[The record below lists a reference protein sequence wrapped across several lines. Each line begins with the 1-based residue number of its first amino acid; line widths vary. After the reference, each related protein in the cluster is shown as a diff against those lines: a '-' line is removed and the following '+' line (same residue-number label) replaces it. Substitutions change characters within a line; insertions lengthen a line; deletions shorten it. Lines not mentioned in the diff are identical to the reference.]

1 LPPNGRARGR
11 RVVLAASRCR
21 AQVSRAACFGA
32 TYAALLLACVGARAA
47 DLGTVDDF
55 DVRLD
60 VSVRETL
67 AFRTEPANPN
77 LLSNI
82 NADDGDRSFRPGLIS
97 ARLDV
102 LTELTAER
110 GDLGFDLSAQ
120 GWYDPLYH
128 ETNANNSPQTFN
140 PYTVPNNQFP
150 ADVRTL
156 MGGDAELLNAYVK
169 DKFTLDDTPISVRLG
184 RQTLLW
190 GESLFFADNGIAAG
204 QAPVD
209 FIKAQSAPLAEAR
222 ELYLPVTQLV
232 VRAELAPGLALE
244 AYDQF
249 EWRRDRLPGVT
260 SYFST
265 TDILDVGG
273 EQVLEPNGNSLY
285 RTSDSTP
292 HGIGQFGA
300 ALRLQGDTADYGLY
314 ALRYDSKLPEPVFDT
329 GNSTYHL
336 VFPTGIDIEG
346 VSASTYLG
354 DSNVAGEI
362 SFRQHMPLAASAAG
376 LPGGAAGGG
385 GAVYAAAYGGP
396 NIPFY
401 PAPPPPEPAYTGST
415 GGYATGDTW
424 HAQASVVS
432 QFAPSRWWQAA
443 TLEGEIA
450 SNDLIEVTGG
460 HPYVLTGRTHFAV
473 SAQAVFTPTWFQVLP
488 GLDVGL
494 PVGLGYTPLGRS
506 SLDTT
511 ENAGTGDATV
521 GVSATYRTVWQAAAA
536 FTHFIGGAT
545 DQRLADRDFVTIS
558 LARSF

>member
-1 LPPNGRARGR
+1 
-11 RVVLAASRCR
+11 V
-21 AQVSRAACFGA
+21 
-32 TYAALLLACVGARAA
+32 LLLACGGARGA

-60 VSVRETL
+60 ISVRDTL
-67 AFRTEPANPN
+67 GFRTEPADPA
-77 LLSNI
+77 LLANI
-82 NADDGDRSFRPGLIS
+82 NADDGDRAFRPGLIS

-128 ETNANNSPQTFN
+128 QTTANNSPQTFN

-156 MGGDAELLNAYVK
+156 MGGDAELLNAFAK
-169 DKFTLDDTPISVRLG
+169 DRLTLDDLPVSIRLG

-209 FIKAQSAPLAEAR
+209 LIKAEGAPLAEAR
-222 ELYLPVTQLV
+222 ELYLPVTQAV
-232 VRAELAPGLALE
+232 VRVELQPGVALE

-249 EWRRDRLPGVT
+249 EWRRDRLPGVA

-273 EQVLEPNGNSLY
+273 EQVLEPNGNALY
-285 RTSDSTP
+285 RAADSVP
-292 HGIGQFGA
+292 HGIGQFGV
-300 ALRLQGDTADYGLY
+300 ALRLQGDAADYGIY
-314 ALRYDSKLPEPVFDT
+314 ALRYDAKLPEPEFDT
-329 GNSTYHL
+329 AAGSYRL
-336 VFPTGIDIEG
+336 VFPRGIDIEG

-362 SFRQHMPLAASAAG
+362 SFRQHMPLAAGSAG
-376 LPGGAAGGG
+376 LPGGTGGG
-385 GAVYAAAYGGP
+385 GGVIYAAAYGGA
-396 NIPFY
+396 NIPAY
-401 PAPPPPEPAYTGST
+401 GMPPPPPPPPPAYVGGAG

-424 HAQASVVS
+424 HAQASIVS

-443 TLEGEIA
+443 SLQAEIA
-450 SNDLIEVTGG
+450 ANDLIAVTGG
-460 HPYVLTGRTHFAV
+460 HPYVLAGRTHFAA
-473 SAQAVFTPTWFQVLP
+473 SARAVFTPTWFQVLP
-488 GLDVGL
+488 GLDLGAPL
-494 PVGLGYTPLGRS
+494 GLGYTPVGRS
-506 SLDTT
+506 SLDAT
-511 ENAGTGDATV
+511 ENAGAGDATV
-521 GVSATYRTVWQAAAA
+521 GVSATYRTVWQAAAS
-536 FTHFIGGAT
+536 FTHFVGGAT
-545 DQRLADRDFVTIS
+545 SQRLADRDFVSIS
-558 LARSF
+558 VGRSF

>member
-1 LPPNGRARGR
+1 
-11 RVVLAASRCR
+11 V
-21 AQVSRAACFGA
+21 AQVARTCAFV
-32 TYAALLLACVGARAA
+32 LLGCGARAA

-60 VSVRETL
+60 VSVRDTL
-67 AFRTEPANPN
+67 AFRTEPADPK
-77 LLSNI
+77 LLANI
-82 NADDGDRSFRPGLIS
+82 NADDGDRAFRPGLIS

-128 ETNANNSPQTFN
+128 ENTANNSPQTFN
-140 PYTVPNNQFP
+140 PYTVPYNQFP

-169 DKFTLDDTPISVRLG
+169 DKFTLDDTPVSIRLG

-209 FIKAQSAPLAEAR
+209 FIKAESAPLAEAR
-222 ELYLPVTQLV
+222 ELYLPVTQAV
-232 VRAELAPGLALE
+232 VRVELQPGVALE

-249 EWRRDRLPGVT
+249 EWRRDRLPGVA

-273 EQVLEPNGNSLY
+273 EQVLLPGGNDLY
-285 RTSDSTP
+285 RTADAVP
-292 HGIGQFGA
+292 HGIGQFGV
-300 ALRLQGDTADYGLY
+300 ALRLQGDAADYGLY
-314 ALRYDSKLPEPVFDT
+314 ALRYDAKLPEPVFDT
-329 GNSTYHL
+329 ADSTYRL
-336 VFPTGIDIEG
+336 VFPRGIYIEG

-354 DSNVAGEI
+354 DSNLAGEI
-362 SFRQHMPLAASAAG
+362 SLRQHMPLAASSAG
-376 LPGGAAGGG
+376 LPGGFGGG
-385 GAVYAAAYGGP
+385 GTVYAASYGGP
-396 NIPFY
+396 NIPGY
-401 PAPPPPEPAYTGST
+401 VTPPPPPPPPTSPYA
-415 GGYATGDTW
+415 GGGFATGDTW
-424 HAQASVVS
+424 HAQTSIVS

-443 TLEGEIA
+443 SLEAEIA
-450 SNDLIEVTGG
+450 ANDLIAVTGG
-460 HPYVLTGRTHFAV
+460 HPYVLIGRTHLAV
-473 SAQAVFTPTWFQVLP
+473 SAQAVFTPTYFQVLP
-488 GLDVGL
+488 GLDLGL

-511 ENAGTGDATV
+511 QNAGSGDATI
-521 GVSATYRTVWQAAAA
+521 GVSATYRAVWQAAALY
-536 FTHFIGGAT
+536 THFIGGAT
-545 DQRLADRDFVTIS
+545 DQRMADRDFVTIS
-558 LARSF
+558 VTRSF

>member
-1 LPPNGRARGR
+1 M
-11 RVVLAASRCR
+11 
-21 AQVSRAACFGA
+21 
-32 TYAALLLACVGARAA
+32 LLLACAGARAA

-67 AFRTEPANPN
+67 GFRTEPADPA
-77 LLSNI
+77 LLANI

-128 ETNANNSPQTFN
+128 QTTAADSPQTFN
-140 PYTVPNNQFP
+140 PYSVPYDQFP
-150 ADVRTL
+150 ADVRQL

-169 DKFTLDDTPISVRLG
+169 DRFTLDDTPVSVRLG

-209 FIKAQSAPLAEAR
+209 LIKAQTTPLAEAR

-232 VRAELAPGLALE
+232 VRAELQPGIALE

-285 RTSDSTP
+285 RASDSTP
-292 HGIGQFGA
+292 HGIGQFGV
-300 ALRLQGDTADYGLY
+300 ALRVQGDAADYGIY
-314 ALRYDSKLPEPVFDT
+314 ALRYDAKLPEPVFDA
-329 GNSTYHL
+329 GSNNYYL
-336 VFPTGIDIEG
+336 VFPTDIDIEG

-362 SFRQHMPLAASAAG
+362 SLRQHMPLAASAAG
-376 LPGGAAGGG
+376 FPGGIGGG
-385 GAVYAAAYGGP
+385 GAVYAAAYAGP
-396 NIPFY
+396 NIPV
-401 PAPPPPEPAYTGST
+401 APPPPAPPATG

-424 HAQASVVS
+424 HAQASIVS
-432 QFAPSRWWQAA
+432 QFAPSRWWQGASLQA
-443 TLEGEIA
+443 EIA
-450 SNDLIEVTGG
+450 ANDLIEVTGG
-460 HPYVLTGRTHFAV
+460 HAYVLSGRTHFAA
-473 SAQAVFTPTWFQVLP
+473 SARAVFTPTWFQVLP
-488 GLDVGL
+488 GLDLGL

-521 GVSATYRTVWQAAAA
+521 GVSATYRAVWQAAAS

-545 DQRLADRDFVTIS
+545 DQRLEDRDFVTIS

>member
-1 LPPNGRARGR
+1 
-11 RVVLAASRCR
+11 VVLAASPCR

-32 TYAALLLACVGARAA
+32 TYAVLLLACGATHAA

-67 AFRTEPANPN
+67 GFRTEPANPA
-77 LLSNI
+77 LLANI

-128 ETNANNSPQTFN
+128 ENTANDSPQTFN
-140 PYTVPNNQFP
+140 PYSVPYNQFP
-150 ADVRTL
+150 AAVREL

-169 DKFTLDDTPISVRLG
+169 DRFTLDDTPVSVRLG

-209 FIKAQSAPLAEAR
+209 LIKAQTTPLAEAR

-232 VRAELAPGLALE
+232 VRAELQPGVALE

-285 RTSDSTP
+285 RASDSTP
-292 HGIGQFGA
+292 HGIGQFGV
-300 ALRLQGDTADYGLY
+300 ALRVQGDAADYGIY
-314 ALRYDSKLPEPVFDT
+314 ALRYDAKLPEPVFDA
-329 GNSTYHL
+329 GSNNYYL
-336 VFPTGIDIEG
+336 VFPTDIDIEG

-362 SFRQHMPLAASAAG
+362 SLRQHMPLAASAAG
-376 LPGGAAGGG
+376 FPGGIGGG
-385 GAVYAAAYGGP
+385 GAVYAAAYAGP
-396 NIPFY
+396 NIPV
-401 PAPPPPEPAYTGST
+401 APPPPAPPATG

-424 HAQASVVS
+424 HAQASIVS

-443 TLEGEIA
+443 ALQAEIA
-450 SNDLIEVTGG
+450 ANDLIAVTGG
-460 HPYVLTGRTHFAV
+460 RPYVLAGRTHFAA
-473 SAQAVFTPTWFQVLP
+473 SARAVFTPTWFQVLP
-488 GLDVGL
+488 GLDLGL

-511 ENAGTGDATV
+511 ENAGTGDATI
-521 GVSATYRTVWQAAAA
+521 GVSATYRAVWQAAAS
-536 FTHFIGGAT
+536 FTHFIGGPT

>member
-1 LPPNGRARGR
+1 LLLLTYAGARG
-11 RVVLAASRCR
+11 
-21 AQVSRAACFGA
+21 
-32 TYAALLLACVGARAA
+32 A

-60 VSVRETL
+60 VSVRETI
-67 AFRTEPANPN
+67 AFRTEPANPK
-77 LLSNI
+77 LLANI
-82 NADDGDRSFRPGLIS
+82 NADDGDRSFVPGLIS

-102 LTELTAER
+102 LTELSAER

-128 ETNANNSPQTFN
+128 ENTANNSPQTFN
-140 PYTVPNNQFP
+140 PYTVPYNQFP
-150 ADVRTL
+150 ADVREL

-169 DKFTLDDTPISVRLG
+169 DKFTLDDTQISVRLG

-232 VRAELAPGLALE
+232 VRAELEPGLALE

-285 RTSDSTP
+285 RTPDSTP
-292 HGIGQFGA
+292 HGIGQFGL

-329 GNSTYHL
+329 ENQTYHL
-336 VFPTGIDIEG
+336 VFPTGINVIG
-346 VSASTYLG
+346 ASASTYLG

-362 SFRQHMPLAASAAG
+362 SFRQHMPLAASGQG
-376 LPGGAAGGG
+376 LLSGSGGG
-385 GAVYAAAYGGP
+385 GAIYAAAYAGP

-401 PAPPPPEPAYTGST
+401 TAPPPPPPEPSYTGST
-415 GGYATGDTW
+415 GGYASGDTW
-424 HAQASVVS
+424 HAQASIVS

-443 TLEGEIA
+443 TLQGEIA

-473 SAQAVFTPTWFQVLP
+473 SARAVFTPTWFQVLP
-488 GLDVGL
+488 GLDLGL
-494 PVGLGYTPLGRS
+494 PIGLGYTPLGHS
-506 SLDTT
+506 SIDTT
-511 ENAGTGDATV
+511 ENAGAGDATI
-521 GVSATYRTVWQAAAA
+521 GVSATYRAVWQAAAA
-536 FTHFIGGAT
+536 FTHFIGGST
-545 DQRLADRDFVTIS
+545 NQPLADRDFVSIS